1 MTTAPTTMTTAPI
14 TSDLDRV
21 LFEEAP
27 VGLAFLDRDLRFVRV
42 NRRLADL
49 NGRTV
54 EEMLG
59 RRVSDVFPD
68 VSEAVLDAFERVLQT
83 GAVIEGLEVE
93 TLRGDPPRGR
103 TFVAGYRP
111 VADGDEI
118 IGVAVSSIE
127 ITAQKRAE
135 DEARR
140 SRDVADL
147 LAALNASLAAAT
159 SIVDAARHVVD
170 ATGPAFGA
178 MTAGFFLLDAESTL
192 RSIANRGYG
201 DGILAGS
208 GAWPHEAPSPG
219 AAAMRAGELLAWP
232 TLEAVEADFPEIAAA
247 MRERT
252 GERAVASVPL
262 LVDGEPIGALH
273 VGFDARRELSREEI
287 GDLRAIADV
296 TAQAIRR
303 IRLTDAE
310 RRSRRVLEAVIDQ
323 MPLGV
328 ILAGAHGELAIMN
341 AESRRIW
348 GGFQPASSVF
358 DQAGYRAFHPDG
370 TPYEPEDWPLAR
382 SLTTG
387 EVITDEDIEIE
398 TFDGRR
404 RVLEDASAPIRDDDG
419 SILGAVVV
427 FTDVTEKREASALRD
442 AFIGMLS
449 HELRTPITSIYGVA
463 NLLEARGATMDPE
476 TRSGLLEDMR
486 AESDR
491 LFRLVENLLVL
502 ARAER
507 GVTTIDAVPVLVHR
521 LIPRIVESEA
531 AAWPAL
537 RIRFTVPDHL
547 PPARADEGFVDL
559 ILRNLIGNAAK
570 YAPGPV
576 EVRAEHVDGEIH
588 VDVCDAGVG
597 IPESELDHVFEL
609 FRRVARPGRPAVPG
623 SGIGLY
629 VVRHLAEAMGGR
641 AWARNRPE
649 GGADVGFSLP
659 VDPEVA

>member
-1 MTTAPTTMTTAPI
+1 MTTAPI

-54 EEMLG
+54 EELVG
-59 RRVSDVFPD
+59 RRLTDAFPD
-68 VSEAVLDAFERVLQT
+68 VSERVLEAFERVLET
-83 GAVIEGLEVE
+83 GAAIEGLEVE
-93 TLRGDPPRGR
+93 THRGDPPRRR

-111 VADGDEI
+111 VRDGDAI
-118 IGVAVSSIE
+118 MGVAVSSIE
-127 ITAQKRAE
+127 ITAQKEAE
-135 DEARR
+135 EEARR

-147 LAALNASLAAAT
+147 LAALNARLAASS
-159 SIVDAARHVVD
+159 SIADAANHVVE

-178 MTAGFFLLDAESTL
+178 ATGGLFLLDSDGML
-192 RSIANRGYG
+192 RSIAARGYS
-201 DGILAGS
+201 DEVLARFA
-208 GAWPHEAPSPG
+208 AWSYEAPSPG
-219 AAAMRAGELLAWP
+219 GTAMRARELRAWS
-232 TLEAVEADFPEIAAA
+232 TLEAVEEEFRDLGAA
-247 MRERT
+247 MREIT
-252 GERAVASVPL
+252 GERAIASAPL
-262 LVDGEPIGALH
+262 IVDGEPIGALH
-273 VGFDARRELSREEI
+273 VGFDAPRELSREEI
-287 GDLRAIADV
+287 GDLRAIAEV
-296 TAQAIRR
+296 TAEAIRR

-328 ILAGAHGELAIMN
+328 ILAGARGELTIMN

-348 GGFQPASSVF
+348 GGIQPASSVF
-358 DQAGYRAFHPDG
+358 EYAGYRAFHPDG
-370 TPYEPEDWPLAR
+370 EPYELEDWPLAR
-382 SLTTG
+382 SLATG

-463 NLLEARGATMDPE
+463 NLLEARGTTMDPE
-476 TRSGLLEDMR
+476 IRAGLLEDMR

-507 GVTTIDAVPVLVHR
+507 GATTIEAVPVLVHR
-521 LIPRIVESEA
+521 LVPRIVESEA

-537 RIRFTVPDHL
+537 QIRFAGPDHL
-547 PPARADEGFVDL
+547 PPVRADEGFVDL

-576 EVRAEHVDGEIH
+576 EVRAEHVDGEIRI
-588 VDVCDAGVG
+588 DVCDSGVG
-597 IPESELDHVFEL
+597 IPEAELDHVFEL

-629 VVRHLAEAMGGR
+629 VVRHLAQAMGGR

-659 VDPEVA
+659 VDPEAA